1 MAKGRCLERQRWR
14 DRQKGDRGRVLQTE
28 ILTAMFHMI
37 KTERETDKDGDADRE
52 ICGEKGATQTRV
64 KREAEEGRKKR
75 LRGGMWMM

>member
-37 KTERETDKDGDADRE
+37 KTDKDRE